1 MTIKLTI
8 PSHITRFEMDFKKDV
23 SVLSL
28 VSKPG
33 GNHVRLERRLTNSK
47 LYFDTTY
54 LQQVVNEMAEG
65 LR

>member
-1 MTIKLTI
+1 
-8 PSHITRFEMDFKKDV
+8 MDFKKDV

-33 GNHVRLERRLTNSK
+33 GNHVRLERYLTNSK

-65 LR
+65 LK